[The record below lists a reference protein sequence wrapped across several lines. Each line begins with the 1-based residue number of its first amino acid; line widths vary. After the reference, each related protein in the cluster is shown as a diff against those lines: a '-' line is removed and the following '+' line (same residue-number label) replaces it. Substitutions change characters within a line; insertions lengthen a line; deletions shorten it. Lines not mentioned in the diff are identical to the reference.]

1 MNEFGNWGVVEF
13 LFKGEWRIPHP
24 LGQIILSY
32 GIDQSRA
39 KLCP

>member
-1 MNEFGNWGVVEF
+1 MNKFENWGVMEVMV
-13 LFKGEWRIPHP
+13 KGEWRVSHP

-39 KLCP
+39 KLCS